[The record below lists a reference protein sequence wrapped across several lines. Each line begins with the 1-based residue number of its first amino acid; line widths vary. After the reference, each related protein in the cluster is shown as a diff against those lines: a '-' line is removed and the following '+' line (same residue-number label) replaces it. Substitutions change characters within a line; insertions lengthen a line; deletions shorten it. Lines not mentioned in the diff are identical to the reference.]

1 MSCESFR
8 FTPKKLSYAI
18 SLLVN
23 ETENLLHTKHLQN
36 ILIWKPVTTDRIT
49 EALKGNCVPRIS
61 HEWVLRCSDE
71 HSAKQRFINR
81 YIISDQVRIY
91 QTHC

>member
-36 ILIWKPVTTDRIT
+36 ILI
-49 EALKGNCVPRIS
+49 
-61 HEWVLRCSDE
+61 
-71 HSAKQRFINR
+71 
-81 YIISDQVRIY
+81 
-91 QTHC
+91 